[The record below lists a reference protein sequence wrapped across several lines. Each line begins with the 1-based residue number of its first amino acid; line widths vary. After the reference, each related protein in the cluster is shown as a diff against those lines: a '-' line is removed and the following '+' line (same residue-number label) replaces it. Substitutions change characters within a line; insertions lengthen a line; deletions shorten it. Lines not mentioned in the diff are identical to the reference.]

1 MSEDSLESI
10 TPDTTIW
17 FEDGNV
23 VVIAQTTGFRV
34 HKSLLSRQS
43 DVFRDVFDMPA
54 PPAADESQQ
63 VYGCSMVRV
72 HDTSYDMREL
82 LKVIYGGSTLVSP

>member
-1 MSEDSLESI
+1 MSEESLESI
-10 TPDTTIW
+10 TPDPTIW

-43 DVFRDVFDMPA
+43 DVFRDMFDMPS
-54 PPAADESQQ
+54 PPADEPQSA
-63 VYGCSMVRV
+63 YDCSMARV

-82 LKVIYGGSTLVSP
+82 LKIIYCGSTLVPP